1 YIECH
6 KSGHALVRDSL
17 RHGRCKINFLPYP
30 LSDFLEPRSWIGA
43 VDHPPQKA
51 QALGCIVVVPTDVV
65 LRGLGVQGK
74 KGIHAPRLGEDVSR
88 VAKLRGFDDHGF
100 LNVEDIFLPKQ
111 IDPACP
117 ACELAIEERVIIRA
131 PADLGDIKVTGNAQF
146 RTHSLQLGSL
156 DRPMLQAQPDL
167 LQGPRILAEAMIGNF
182 GRLQL
187 QMEIGRQFDLQP
199 TRQRSF
205 TGNELPLLTTFT
217 VLAALYERAPDLDLG
232 SQQMLPLI
240 PGAVPQSM

>member
-88 VAKLRGFDDHGF
+88 VAKLRGFYDDGF
-100 LNVEDIFLPKQ
+100 LNVENVFLPKQ

-131 PADLGDIKVTGNAQF
+131 PADLGDIKVGGNSQPGADW
-146 RTHSLQLGSL
+146 LQLGWF
-156 DRPMLQAQPDL
+156 DGPMLQAQPDL
-167 LQGPRILAEAMIGNF
+167 IQSPRILAEAVIGSLGGF
-182 GRLQL
+182 H
-187 QMEIGRQFDLQP
+187 
-199 TRQRSF
+199 
-205 TGNELPLLTTFT
+205 LL
-217 VLAALYERAPDLDLG
+217 
-232 SQQMLPLI
+232 
-240 PGAVPQSM
+240 